1 MQVNKNT
8 ELQKQ
13 FNFQGFQVKTVD
25 PELLLE
31 FHELD
36 IERSKIS
43 LSSIISLAS
52 THKYLEMEILYQKKI
67 DYLNR

>member
-1 MQVNKNT
+1 M
-8 ELQKQ
+8 
-13 FNFQGFQVKTVD
+13 KTVD